1 MCEEPTFLDDET
13 LTDNLD
19 DAKASRVLNWLIT
32 VFKKSPSDIE
42 HAIFLV
48 REINKFYKEKTEE
61 NKADHLVKIESYCT
75 CSFCGNEI
83 HDSDIFERIMTQ
95 LEDKYVEIK

>member
-1 MCEEPTFLDDET
+1 MYDEPKFLDDET

-19 DAKASRVLNWLIT
+19 DAKAARVLNWLTI
-32 VFKKSPSDIE
+32 VFKKSPNDID

-48 REINKFYKEKTEE
+48 REINKFYEEKIDD
-61 NKADHLVKIESYCT
+61 NKADYLVKLEPDCA

-83 HDSDIFERIMTQ
+83 HDTDIFERIMTQ
-95 LEDKYVEIK
+95 LEDKYVD